1 MVAYPNGRNFSLWL
15 VAVVAAVA
23 ILVPISSAL
32 AWAGVVEGVV
42 QNGTTS
48 SPQPHQTVILIK
60 LQGGMEPVA
69 TVQSDANGHFR
80 LDNVDSSSPTPYLL
94 RVTYG
99 GVAYFQPVVFGGR
112 DRVEANVKVY
122 QSSAKPTDIS
132 FDTRAIRL
140 EPAASGEGGP
150 RLKVEEWFD
159 IWNRS
164 EPPATFYQ
172 RERTFR
178 FYVPSD
184 RLSQPNVSVE
194 SSTGMPITQGAIAL
208 REPDAFGVDYP
219 LKPGRTRL
227 HIAYEVNYRNG
238 QADFTSKSD
247 YPVKSL
253 LVLIPRGGVE
263 VTSGQ
268 LRAQGEDDQSGLKIY
283 SAGALRAREL
293 LQLQIKGFGETSTA
307 STAAEETTPAVRRVP
322 NAVSQAQWYILVFTW
337 FILGTALVHL
347 YRNDQTRRGGPLAT
361 PKVKPR
367 RRQDPDS
374 RRADA

>member
-1 MVAYPNGRNFSLWL
+1 MMSPCPRRQKSSFWL
-15 VAVVAAVA
+15 VLVVAAMA
-23 ILVPISSAL
+23 TLAPISSAP

-42 QNGTTS
+42 QNGTTGL
-48 SPQPHQTVILIK
+48 PQPHQTVILIK

-69 TVQSDANGHFR
+69 TTQSDANGHFR

-99 GVAYFQPVVFGGR
+99 GAAYFQPVVFGGR
-112 DRVEANVKVY
+112 DQVEAEVKVY
-122 QSSAKPTDIS
+122 ETSAKPTDLS
-132 FDTRAIRL
+132 FDIRAIRL
-140 EPAASGEGGP
+140 EPAASGEGDP
-150 RLKVEEWFD
+150 RLKVEEWWD

-164 EPPATFYQ
+164 QPPATFYQ

-178 FYVPSD
+178 FYVPGD
-184 RLSQPNVSVE
+184 RLTEPNISVE

-208 REPDAFGVDYP
+208 SEPDAFGVDYP
-219 LKPGRTRL
+219 LKPGRTRI

-253 LVLIPRGGVE
+253 LVLVPRGGVE

-268 LRAQGEDDQSGLKIY
+268 LRPAGEDDQTGVKIY
-283 SAGALRAREL
+283 SAGALRAREA
-293 LQLQIKGFGETSTA
+293 LQLQLKGFGETSAA
-307 STAAEETTPAVRRVP
+307 SAAEESASPVRRVP
-322 NAVSQAQWYILVFTW
+322 NAVSRAQWYILVFTS
-337 FILGTALVHL
+337 FILGMALVHL
-347 YRNDQTRRGGPLAT
+347 YRHDQTRRGRSVAT

-367 RRQDPDS
+367 RKQGPDS